1 MQLYLILI
9 NALGLLFMLLDKQF
23 AKKGMYRIPEAVL
36 LGTALLGGSLGSLIG
51 MFLFR
56 HKTRKAKF
64 RYGIPLILALQIA
77 AYYFLIR

>member
-36 LGTALLGGSLGSLIG
+36 LAVALLGGSLGCLLG
-51 MFLFR
+51 MYLFR